1 MTILMFV
8 PIKILDG
15 GYSDWSPFGNCSVK
29 CENETGI
36 KVRTRTCNN
45 PEPGEYGLDC
55 AQQRLGEPKEE
66 VECQGETPT
75 QILDPE
81 KECYENELSKFLVQ

>member
-1 MTILMFV
+1 M
-8 PIKILDG
+8 
-15 GYSDWSPFGNCSVK
+15 K

-55 AQQRLGEPKEE
+55 IQQRLGDPVEE
-66 VECQGETPT
+66 VACQGETPT
-75 QILDPE
+75 QIIDPE
-81 KECYENELSKFLVQ
+81 K